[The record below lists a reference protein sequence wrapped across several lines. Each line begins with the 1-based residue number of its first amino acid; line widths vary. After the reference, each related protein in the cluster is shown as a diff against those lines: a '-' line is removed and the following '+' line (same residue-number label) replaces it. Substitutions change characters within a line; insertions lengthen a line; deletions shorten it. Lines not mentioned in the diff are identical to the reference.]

1 MRRGR
6 EGDSTKEQ
14 KRILQRRTLYFYSV
28 NMFRRKGTSDRQI
41 EIVQT
46 MCACVLVG
54 AEIGASQTTKK
65 RALVVHSGQGS
76 SGARNFHC
84 EDHPT

>member
-1 MRRGR
+1 MTRQKNRR
-6 EGDSTKEQ
+6 EFFKEELS
-14 KRILQRRTLYFYSV
+14 ISVCSV
-28 NMFRRKGTSDRQI
+28 NTFRRKGTSDRQI

-65 RALVVHSGQGS
+65 RARSAL
-76 SGARNFHC
+76 GAREFRC
-84 EDHPT
+84 KELSL

>member
-14 KRILQRRTLYFYSV
+14 KRILQRRTLYLYSV
-28 NMFRRKGTSDRQI
+28 NTFRRKGTSDRRI

-46 MCACVLVG
+46 MCVCVLVG

-65 RALVVHSGQGS
+65 RARSAL
-76 SGARNFHC
+76 GAREFRC
-84 EDHPT
+84 KELSL